1 MTADTQ
7 DLITRAIK
15 LLTDDEAQQLLDYI
29 AFLQWQRKRAMPTG
43 ARYDFRDL
51 AAHFTWE
58 GDAVA
63 VQQRLRHE
71 W

>member
-7 DLITRAIK
+7 DMITKAIK
-15 LLTDDEAQQLLDYI
+15 FLTDDEAQQLLDYI
-29 AFLQWQRKRAMPTG
+29 AFLQWQRKHAVSAE

-51 AAHFTWE
+51 AALFTWE
-58 GDAVA
+58 GDAVV